1 MDMSKLEKE
10 DQIVDES
17 EGDDNQMMSDDF
29 LNEAN

>member
-10 DQIVDES
+10 DQIEDES